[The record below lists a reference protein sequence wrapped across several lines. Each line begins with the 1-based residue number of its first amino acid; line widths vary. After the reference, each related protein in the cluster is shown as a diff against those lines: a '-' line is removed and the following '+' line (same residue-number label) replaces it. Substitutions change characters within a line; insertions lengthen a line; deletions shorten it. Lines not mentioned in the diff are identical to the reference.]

1 MAIDSSRRS
10 ESPEFS
16 SLAIDVDLTP
26 LPEYKKA
33 GTTTLD
39 FDGLLSAPLRLHE
52 DLSSGCGGQL
62 WPAGMVLATHML
74 RYHRDRLADAR
85 ILELGAGG
93 GLVSLAVAR
102 GCQDIKTQILVTDQE
117 EMFSLMEHNIRLNGV
132 EDRAKAMLLNWYAH
146 PWTVIISTSRPS
158 IPLSPSFSV
167 SPPCVHFLFPRC
179 CEPDGRHA
187 KREVQRVVASATFFP
202 IIRDVISPPG
212 NDRGCRAGCME
223 KHQQWNNGLLTGG
236 DNTTAAGSHWAC
248 RLPNPSPGF
257 PIRGEELPQ
266 EVVESRPNVILAADC
281 VYFEPAFPLLQK
293 TMADLLMLCPEATIY
308 FCFKKRRRADM
319 QFLKKAQKLFSVV
332 EVADQA
338 RPVFSREGLFLYAIS
353 SKQRQQPG
361 GGGGKNT
368 GNQ

>member
-16 SLAIDVDLTP
+16 PLTIDADLTP
-26 LPEYKKA
+26 LPEYKEA

-85 ILELGAGG
+85 
-93 GLVSLAVAR
+93 
-102 GCQDIKTQILVTDQE
+102 
-117 EMFSLMEHNIRLNGV
+117 M
-132 EDRAKAMLLNWYAH
+132 
-146 PWTVIISTSRPS
+146 
-158 IPLSPSFSV
+158 
-167 SPPCVHFLFPRC
+167 
-179 CEPDGRHA
+179 
-187 KREVQRVVASATFFP
+187 
-202 IIRDVISPPG
+202 
-212 NDRGCRAGCME
+212 
-223 KHQQWNNGLLTGG
+223 
-236 DNTTAAGSHWAC
+236 
-248 RLPNPSPGF
+248 
-257 PIRGEELPQ
+257 GEELPQ

-293 TMADLLMLCPEATIY
+293 TMADLLTLCPDATIY

-353 SKQRQQPG
+353 SKQRQQLG
-361 GGGGKNT
+361 DGGGKNT